1 MLHRR
6 PSPDWSKGYWRKRQV
21 LFSNCKPF
29 FRGIPS
35 VFQCPSAIP
44 RDCLK
49 GVEFVPQSHQHLKSL
64 KIHSYATLA
73 AHWGVA
79 YARKACVFGGPSCL
93 EDSFSKK
100 KSRGKTSWKS
110 EAGVLQFKNFQDHSN
125 LNKIP
130 SPNTLPPKKKRLH
143 PIFFSEPVD
152 CAKDF
157 SVISKPLTYFDSYGS
172 AAVTG
177 SEATSPWWFQV
188 TNYRHGN
195 RLHAF

>member
-1 MLHRR
+1 MPKCHTQRLSQRSGVCTSIASASQVVEDSQLRHAGCALRRGVCQKGLRLRRAQLPRGFFFEKKNLEAKLHG
-6 PSPDWSKGYWRKRQV
+6 KVKLG
-21 LFSNCKPF
+21 FSN
-29 FRGIPS
+29 
-35 VFQCPSAIP
+35 
-44 RDCLK
+44 
-49 GVEFVPQSHQHLKSL
+49 L
-64 KIHSYATLA
+64 KISKIIPIWTKFPHQTL
-73 AHWGVA
+73 
-79 YARKACVFGGPSCL
+79 
-93 EDSFSKK
+93 
-100 KSRGKTSWKS
+100 
-110 EAGVLQFKNFQDHSN
+110 
-125 LNKIP
+125 
-130 SPNTLPPKKKRLH
+130 SPPQKKRLH

>member
-6 PSPDWSKGYWRKRQV
+6 PSLDWSKGYWRKRQV

-29 FRGIPS
+29 FLGIPS

-49 GVEFVPQSHQHLKSL
+49 GVEFVPQFYHLKSL
-64 KIHSYATLA
+64 KIHSYAMLA

-110 EAGVLQFKNFQDHSN
+110 EAGVLQLKNFQDPSN
-125 LNKIP
+125 LNKTP
-130 SPNTLPPKKKRLH
+130 SPNTLPRPKKKASSH
-143 PIFFSEPVD
+143 IFFLARGLRKGLQCDQQTTDILRLLWV
-152 CAKDF
+152 
-157 SVISKPLTYFDSYGS
+157 GS
-172 AAVTG
+172 SG
-177 SEATSPWWFQV
+177 WFRGHKSMMV
-188 TNYRHGN
+188 PSD
-195 RLHAF
+195 